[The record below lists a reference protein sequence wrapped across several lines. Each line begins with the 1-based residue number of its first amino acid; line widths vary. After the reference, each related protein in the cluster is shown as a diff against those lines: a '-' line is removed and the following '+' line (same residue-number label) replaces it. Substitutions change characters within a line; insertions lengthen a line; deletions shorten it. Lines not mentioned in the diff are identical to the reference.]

1 MTLLK
6 GAVNGIPVLNQGEKK
21 IKILGGLFLAG
32 LLAGSFGVYLYVCV
46 YWAFFTVNKPF
57 KEKKHFQEIR
67 LP

>member
-6 GAVNGIPVLNQGEKK
+6 GAVNGIPVLNQGKK

-32 LLAGSFGVYLYVCV
+32 LLAGSFGVYLCVCV

-57 KEKKHFQEIR
+57 KGKKHFQEIR